1 MTSLRNFER
10 SDAPALRAASYPE
23 KSVTEV
29 ENLINEW
36 SVQQFNGKYSEK
48 LAVLQD
54 GLLVG
59 AMFLYQH
66 TSEVISIGPEIF
78 PAYRKRGIGRE
89 ALSKACDFARS
100 KGYKIVLQQ
109 IRIDNVASIALHT
122 SLGFETNGLTYISR
136 KGSEVAFYLK
146 SLL

>member
-36 SVQQFNGKYSEK
+36 SAQQFNGKYSEK

-78 PAYRKRGIGRE
+78 PAYRKRGIGKE

-136 KGSEVAFYLK
+136 KGARLHFI
-146 SLL
+146 